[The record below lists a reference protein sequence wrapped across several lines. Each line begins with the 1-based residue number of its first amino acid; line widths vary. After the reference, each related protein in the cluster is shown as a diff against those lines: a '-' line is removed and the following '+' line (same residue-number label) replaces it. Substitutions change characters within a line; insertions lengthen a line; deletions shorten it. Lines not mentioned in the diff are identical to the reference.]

1 MCGIAGIQL
10 RNDSLVSQL
19 GSLMHEMVDGIVVRG
34 PDSAGV
40 ALYGDRERL
49 PEDYSS
55 VSLLDAPVDTRQRLA
70 EGLSSDADVSVENMS
85 DTTFIR
91 AKMPSEQLVALVRD
105 IVPEASVIGSGD
117 DSVIYKG
124 VGNPM
129 DLRETYRL
137 SDATGWQG
145 VIHTRLATESAVS
158 AAGAHPYSVNGLSV
172 VHNGSFSN
180 HATIRRELEEEGLTF
195 DSEND
200 TEVASRYIS
209 YRMQQKGEDLDTA
222 AKALSDNFDGF
233 YTLLITTEDSFA
245 VVRDEYACKPAIIAE
260 HPDWVAMASEF
271 QAISHLPGMEDAE
284 IFEPAPGKVYTWK
297 R

>member
-1 MCGIAGIQL
+1 MCGIAGIHL
-10 RNDSLVSQL
+10 RNESLVPQL

-34 PDSAGV
+34 PDSAGI

-49 PEDYSS
+49 PEGYSS
-55 VSLLDAPVDTRQRLA
+55 VSLLDAPGDIKQRLA
-70 EGLSSDADVSVENMS
+70 EKLPNADVSVENMA

-91 AKMPSEQLVALVRD
+91 AKMKSEELVTFVRD
-105 IVPEASVIGSGD
+105 AAPEASVIGAGD

-137 SDATGWQG
+137 SEATGWQG

-180 HATIRRELEEEGLTF
+180 HATIRRQLEDEGLTF
-195 DSEND
+195 DSQND

-209 YRMQQKGEDLDTA
+209 YRMQRKGEDLDTA
-222 AKALSDNFDGF
+222 VKALSEEFDGF
-233 YTLLITTEDSFA
+233 YTLLVTTEDSFA
-245 VVRDEYACKPAIIAE
+245 VVRDEFACKPAIIAV

-271 QAISHLPGMEDAE
+271 QAISHLPGMADAE
-284 IFEPAPGKVYTWK
+284 IFEPGPGKVYTWK

>member
-10 RNDSLVSQL
+10 RDEKLIPQL

-40 ALYGDRERL
+40 AIYGDRELL
-49 PEDYSS
+49 PEEYSS
-55 VSLLDAPVDTRQRLA
+55 VSLLDAPGDTRQRLA
-70 EGLSSDADVSVENMS
+70 EKLSHDADVSVENMS

-91 AKMPSEQLVALVRD
+91 AKMPSDQLVALVRE
-105 IVPEASVIGSGD
+105 IVPEASVIGAGD

-137 SDATGWQG
+137 SDVTGWQG
-145 VIHTRLATESAVS
+145 VLHTRLATESAVS

-172 VHNGSFSN
+172 VHNGSFAN
-180 HATIRRELEEEGLTF
+180 HATIRRDLEEKGLTF

-209 YRMQQKGEDLDTA
+209 YRMQQLGEDLQTA
-222 AKALSDNFDGF
+222 VEALSEEFDGF
-233 YTLLITTEDSFA
+233 YTLLVTTEDSFA
-245 VVRDEYACKPAIIAE
+245 VVRDQYACKPAIIAE

-271 QAISHLPGMEDAE
+271 QAIAHLPGIEEAN
-284 IFEPAPGKVYTWK
+284 IFEPGPGKVYTWK

>member
-1 MCGIAGIQL
+1 MCGIAGIHL
-10 RNDSLVSQL
+10 RDESLAPQL
-19 GSLMHEMVDGIVVRG
+19 GSLLHEMVEGIVVRG

-40 ALYGDRERL
+40 ALYGDRDLL
-49 PEDYSS
+49 PAEYSS
-55 VSLLDAPVDTRQRLA
+55 VSLLNAPSDIKQRLVEA
-70 EGLSSDADVSVENMS
+70 LPSDADVSVENMAE
-85 DTTFIR
+85 TTFIR
-91 AKMPSEQLVALVRD
+91 AKMDAQELVKHAR
-105 IVPEASVIGSGD
+105 EAAPGASIIGSGE

-124 VGNPM
+124 VGNPL

-137 SDATGWQG
+137 ADVTGWQG
-145 VIHTRLATESAVS
+145 VIHTRLATESAID
-158 AAGAHPYSVNGLSV
+158 AEGAHPYSVNGLSI

-180 HATIRRELEEEGLTF
+180 HATIRRELIEEGIEF

-209 YRMQQKGEDLDTA
+209 YRMQQKGEDLKTA
-222 AKALSDNFDGF
+222 IEALSENFDGF

-271 QAISHLPGMEDAE
+271 QAIAHLPGIEDAE
-284 IFEPAPGKVYTWK
+284 IFEPGPGKVYTWK

>member
-1 MCGIAGIQL
+1 MCGIAGIHL
-10 RNDSLVSQL
+10 RDESLSSQL
-19 GSLMHEMVDGIVVRG
+19 GSIMHEMVEGIVVRG
-34 PDSAGV
+34 PDSAGI

-55 VSLLDAPVDTRQRLA
+55 VSLLDAPGDIKQRLTDKLPNA
-70 EGLSSDADVSVENMS
+70 ADVSVENLA

-91 AKMPSEQLVALVRD
+91 AKMKSEDLVTFVREAA
-105 IVPEASVIGSGD
+105 PEASVIGAGD
-117 DSVIYKG
+117 DSIIYKG

-137 SDATGWQG
+137 SEATGWQG

-180 HATIRRELEEEGLTF
+180 HATIRGQLEDEGLHF
-195 DSEND
+195 DSDND

-209 YRMQQKGEDLDTA
+209 YRMQQKGEDLDSA
-222 AKALSDNFDGF
+222 VKALSAEFDGF
-233 YTLLITTEDSFA
+233 YTLLVTTEDSFA
-245 VVRDEYACKPAIIAE
+245 VVRDEFACKPAIIAE

-271 QAISHLPGMEDAE
+271 QAISHLPGIEDAE
-284 IFEPAPGKVYTWK
+284 IFEPGPGKVYTWK

>member
-1 MCGIAGIQL
+1 MCGIAGIHL
-10 RNDSLVSQL
+10 RDEKLVSQL

-55 VSLLDAPVDTRQRLA
+55 VSLLNAPGDTKQRL
-70 EGLSSDADVSVENMS
+70 EEKLPNSADVSVENMS

-91 AKMPSEQLVALVRD
+91 AKMKSDELLTFVREA
-105 IVPEASVIGSGD
+105 VPEASVIGAGD

-124 VGNPM
+124 VGNPL

-137 SDATGWQG
+137 SEATGWQG

-158 AAGAHPYSVNGLSV
+158 AAGAHPYSVHGLSV

-180 HATIRRELEEEGLTF
+180 HATIRRDLEEEGLTF

-200 TEVASRYIS
+200 TEVAARYIS
-209 YRMQQKGEDLDTA
+209 HRMQQKGEDLDTA
-222 AKALSDNFDGF
+222 VRALSEEFDGF
-233 YTLLITTEDSFA
+233 YTLLVTTEDSFA

-260 HPDWVAMASEF
+260 HKDWVAMASEF
-271 QAISHLPGMEDAE
+271 QAIAHLPGIEDAE
-284 IFEPAPGKVYTWK
+284 IFEPGPGKVYTWK

>member
-1 MCGIAGIQL
+1 MCGIAGIHL
-10 RNDSLVSQL
+10 RNESLASQL
-19 GSLMHEMVDGIVVRG
+19 GSLMHEMVEGIVVRG

-40 ALYGDRERL
+40 ALYGDSKRV

-55 VSLLDAPVDTRQRLA
+55 VSLLNAPSNIKELVSGKLP
-70 EGLSSDADVSVENMS
+70 EADVTIEDLA

-91 AKMPSEQLVALVRD
+91 AKVPVKELVMVVREVAPD
-105 IVPEASVIGSGD
+105 ASVIGSGE
-117 DSVIYKG
+117 DSVVYKG
-124 VGNPM
+124 VGNPL

-137 SDATGWQG
+137 SDATGYQG
-145 VIHTRLATESAVS
+145 VIHTRLATESAID
-158 AAGAHPYSVNGLSV
+158 AEGAHPYSVNGLSI

-180 HATIRRELEEEGLTF
+180 HATIRRDLMEKGVEF

-200 TEVASRYIS
+200 TEVAARYIS
-209 YRMQQKGEDLDTA
+209 YRMQELGETLDEA
-222 AKALSDNFDGF
+222 SEALSENFDGF

>member
-1 MCGIAGIQL
+1 
-10 RNDSLVSQL
+10 
-19 GSLMHEMVDGIVVRG
+19 MHEMVEGIVVRG

-55 VSLLDAPVDTRQRLA
+55 VSLLNAPGDIRQLLV
-70 EGLSSDADVSVENMS
+70 EKLPTDADVTVEDMA

-91 AKMPSEQLVALVRD
+91 AKMNVDELTKYAQDVAPD
-105 IVPEASVIGSGD
+105 AIVIGSGE

-137 SDATGWQG
+137 ADATGWQG
-145 VIHTRLATESAVS
+145 VIHTRLATESAVD
-158 AAGAHPYSVNGLSV
+158 AEGAHPYTVNGLSV
-172 VHNGSFSN
+172 VHNGSFAN
-180 HATIRRELEEEGLTF
+180 HATIRRDLIEEGIEF

-200 TEVASRYIS
+200 TEVAARYLS
-209 YRMQQKGEDLDTA
+209 WRMQHKGEDLETA
-222 AKALSDNFDGF
+222 VKNLSNTFDGF
-233 YTLLITTEDSFA
+233 YTLLVTTEDSFA
-245 VVRDEYACKPAIIAE
+245 VVRDEYACKPVMIAE
-260 HPDWVAMASEF
+260 HPQWVAMASEF
-271 QAISHLPGMEDAE
+271 QAIAHLPGIEDAD
-284 IFEPAPGKVYTWK
+284 IFEPGPKKVYTWK

>member
-1 MCGIAGIQL
+1 MCGIAGIHL
-10 RNDSLVSQL
+10 RDESLSSQL
-19 GSLMHEMVDGIVVRG
+19 GSIMHEMVDGIVVRG

-49 PEDYSS
+49 PEDYSA
-55 VSLLDAPVDTRQRLA
+55 VSLLEAPGDIKQRLA
-70 EGLSSDADVSVENMS
+70 EKLPNDAGVHVENMS

-91 AKMPSEQLVALVRD
+91 AKMPSDQLVAMVREA
-105 IVPEASVIGSGD
+105 VPEASVIGAGD

-137 SDATGWQG
+137 SEATGWQG

-172 VHNGSFSN
+172 VHNGSFAN
-180 HATIRRELEEEGLTF
+180 HATIRRDLEEKGLTF

-209 YRMQQKGEDLDTA
+209 YRMQQKGEDLHTA
-222 AKALSDNFDGF
+222 IEALSEDFDGF
-233 YTLLITTEDSFA
+233 YTLLVTTEDSFA
-245 VVRDEYACKPAIIAE
+245 VVRDQYACKPAIIAE

-271 QAISHLPGMEDAE
+271 QAIAHLPGIEDAE
-284 IFEPAPGKVYTWK
+284 IYEPGPGTVHTWK

>member
-70 EGLSSDADVSVENMS
+70 ERLSSDADVSVENMS

>member
-10 RNDSLVSQL
+10 RNESLASQL

-70 EGLSSDADVSVENMS
+70 ERLSSDADVSVENMS